1 MAEALAVIGGTAS
14 ILSIVDILGRSIS
27 IIRELRNEW
36 KDADFALLNLLTQL
50 TALRAALTEIRK
62 WTESAFGDEPHHQLR
77 MDLDDS
83 VAWCRILAE
92 MLDGLIS
99 DLGHGSDV
107 SMDRIRKAK
116 FLFSSKS
123 MEDLQRM
130 LDRQTSALTLLVTAC
145 NLYELSE

>member
-1 MAEALAVIGGTAS
+1 MAEALAVVGGAAS
-14 ILSIVDILGRSIS
+14 ILSIVDILARSIS
-27 IIRELRNEW
+27 IIRDLRNEW
-36 KDADFALLNLLTQL
+36 KDADFAVLNLLTQL
-50 TALRAALTEIRK
+50 TAFRAALTEIQK
-62 WTESAFGDEPHHQLR
+62 WTESAYGDEPHHQLR

-92 MLDGLIS
+92 MINELVS
-99 DLGHGSDV
+99 DLDHDADV
-107 SMDRIRKAK
+107 PLDRVRKAK

-145 NLYELSE
+145 TLYG